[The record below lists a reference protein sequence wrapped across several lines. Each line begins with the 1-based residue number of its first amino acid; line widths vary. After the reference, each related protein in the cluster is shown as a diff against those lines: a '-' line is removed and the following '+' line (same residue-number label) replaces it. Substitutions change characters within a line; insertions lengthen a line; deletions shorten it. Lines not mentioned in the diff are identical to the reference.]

1 VTDRVQAVAAQIGR
15 GEAAV
20 SGVEGVGGDA
30 ADGLAAIVTSIVQTE
45 READR
50 IAAAAAR
57 QLEAA
62 ERLGGEI
69 ERLAQV
75 AGRTRAGASTLLS
88 QAGEAARGQGELEQ
102 ATRRLEAMSHDLREI
117 ARHFTGAG

>member
-1 VTDRVQAVAAQIGR
+1 
-15 GEAAV
+15 
-20 SGVEGVGGDA
+20 VEGVGGAA
-30 ADGLAAIVTSIVQTE
+30 ADGLEAIVASIVQTE

-50 IAAAAAR
+50 IAVAAAR

-75 AGRTRAGASTLLS
+75 AGRTRAGATTLLT
-88 QAGEAARGQGELEQ
+88 QAGESARGQGELEE

-117 ARHFTGAG
+117 ARHFTGAA